1 MISVIYE
8 LFLTNSG
15 TAKVEKEQL
24 GFHDCKSVCF
34 STKRWSAVLV
44 LFLTFLGT
52 GCGKFLDVVPNDTPT
67 LEHAFSNRSVTEKF
81 LRTCY
86 SWLPDPTDPLY
97 YPAYFTSRDEFDYKG
112 ESRAGNS
119 LAGQI
124 SRGLQNT
131 NTPYQD
137 YWSGYADSRNSAV
150 KSMYKALRDCN
161 IFLENANKPRD
172 ITEEERT
179 RWISEVKFLK
189 AYYHFFLLE
198 LYGPI
203 VLAKENIPVSAT
215 PEETWVY
222 REPVDEC
229 VDYIAGLIDEAMPGL
244 PPVLPDP
251 TTEQGRISQVIALG
265 VKAKLLATAASPLFN
280 GNPDYAGWT
289 DKRGKQLIPA
299 TYDPAKWQRAATA
312 IKEAI
317 DAAENNGFR
326 LYEFNKFSGGAKTF
340 AMNDSMVQL
349 MTIRKSIT
357 ESLERNPGVIWATQE
372 QFADGKGNSAGLGL
386 NSLGNMLKLLY
397 PQMYSQDQS
406 YQAQYY
412 AASWHMAELFY
423 SNNGVPIEDDKF
435 FDYANRYKPRRAIAS
450 DHHTTY
456 IPTGEITASM
466 HFFREPRF
474 YADLGFDRGY
484 FENETT
490 TDNGGATFAVYL
502 RQRSGETGLNGYVPK
517 KIIAFESSSS
527 KGVTGN
533 PYAPYPYQFPLLR
546 LADLYLLYSE
556 ALNEVKGAPDAE
568 VYQWI
573 DKVRANAGLNGVVQS
588 WQAAAYNPAAPT
600 NKNEMRKI
608 IQRERLIE
616 LAFEGQRFWD
626 IRRWKTALQYWSLPP
641 TLWTTTGATPDAYYV
656 PFVYGAPRTVSFRD
670 YLYPISQVDIRANTN
685 LVQTY
690 GW

>member
-1 MISVIYE
+1 MKSAIYK
-8 LFLTNSG
+8 LLSTFSH
-15 TAKVEKEQL
+15 TAGAEKEQL
-24 GFHDCKSVCF
+24 ALCKKSRPYRK
-34 STKRWSAVLV
+34 TLPAILG
-44 LFLTFLGT
+44 LFFMLFGT
-52 GCGKFLDVVPNDTPT
+52 AGCNKFLDVVPNDTPT
-67 LEHAFSNRSVTEKF
+67 LEHAFSNRSVMEKF

-86 SWLPDPTDPLY
+86 SWLPDPTDPFY
-97 YPAYFTSRDEFDYKG
+97 YPTYFTSKDEFDNKG

-124 SRGLQNT
+124 ARGLQNS
-131 NTPYQD
+131 NVPLQD
-137 YWSGYADSRNSAV
+137 YWSGYADSRESAV
-150 KSMYKALRDCN
+150 PSLYKAIRDCN
-161 IFLENANKPRD
+161 IFLENAHIPRD

-189 AYYHFFLLE
+189 AYYHFFLLQ

-203 VLAKENIPVSAT
+203 VLVKENIPVSAT

-251 TTEQGRISQVIALG
+251 ATEQGRISQVIALG

-280 GNPDYAGWT
+280 GNTDYTGWT
-289 DKRGKQLIPA
+289 DNRGKQLVST
-299 TYDPAKWQRAATA
+299 TYDPSKWERAAAA

-317 DAAENNGFR
+317 DAAESNGFR
-326 LYEFNKFSGGAKTF
+326 LYEFNKLTGGAKTF

-349 MTIRKSIT
+349 MTIRKAIT
-357 ESLERNPGVIWATQE
+357 EDLERNPGTIWATQE
-372 QFADGKGNSAGLGL
+372 QFADLKGNSSRLGL
-386 NSLGNMLKLLY
+386 NSLGNMLKLLF

-406 YQAQYY
+406 YQAQYF

-423 SNNGVPIEDDKF
+423 SNNGVPIDQDKF

-450 DHHTTY
+450 DHHTSY

-484 FENETT
+484 FEIEST
-490 TDNGGATFAVYL
+490 TDNGGASFGVYL

-517 KIIAFESSSS
+517 KIIAFETVSS
-527 KGVTGN
+527 KGATGN
-533 PYAPYPYQFPLLR
+533 PYRPYNYQFPLLR
-546 LADLYLLYSE
+546 LSDLYLLYAE
-556 ALNEVKGAPDAE
+556 ALNEVKGAPDGE
-568 VYQWI
+568 VYAWI
-573 DKVRANAGLNGVVQS
+573 DKVRINAGLNGVVQS
-588 WQAAAYNPAAPT
+588 WQTAALNPTAPS

-626 IRRWKTALQYWSLPP
+626 LRRWKTALPYWSLPP
-641 TLWTTTGATPDAYYV
+641 TLWTTTGKTPDEYYI
-656 PFVYGAPRTVSFRD
+656 PMITGPARTVSFRD
-670 YLYPISQVDIRANTN
+670 YLYPIAQADIRANVN